1 MILPDNQ
8 DFLSL
13 IQIST
18 LTNFFMYSQAINES
32 INTSKAPGLSNISL
46 FYFFNL
52 PILIIVQK

>member
-1 MILPDNQ
+1 MTLPDNQ

-18 LTNFFMYSQAINES
+18 LTNFFMYSQVINES
-32 INTSKAPGLSNISL
+32 INTSKAPSLSNISL
-46 FYFFNL
+46 FYYFNL